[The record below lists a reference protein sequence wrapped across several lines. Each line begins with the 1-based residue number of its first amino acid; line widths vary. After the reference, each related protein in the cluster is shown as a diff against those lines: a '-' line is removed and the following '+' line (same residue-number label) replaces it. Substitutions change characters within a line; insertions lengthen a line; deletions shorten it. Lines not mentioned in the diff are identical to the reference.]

1 MISIDTHSQD
11 RSAKIKVIG
20 VGGGGGNAINNMI
33 ERGLSGVEFIVA
45 NTDNQALEHNR
56 ADIKVQLGKQK
67 TKGLGAGADPNIGKT
82 SVEESIED
90 IKKMLEDTDM
100 VFITAGMGGGT
111 GTGGAPEI
119 AKLAKSMDTL
129 TVSIVTT
136 PFAWEGKRRME
147 VANKWIE
154 ELRQNVDALIV
165 IPNQKLLEIIDKN
178 TSLKDAFLKVD
189 EVLYNATR
197 GISDIIS
204 QHGVVNVDFAD
215 VRTIMKDKGDA
226 LMGIGIATGENRA
239 IEATEKAI
247 NSPLLDGISIE
258 GSKGVLVNISG
269 GSDLT
274 MFEVSE
280 AVSVV
285 ESAAGGNANI
295 IHGVVY
301 NDDMEDGIMV
311 TVVATGFNNEDP
323 NHEENEVSKRL
334 EKKEDNDNSAFG
346 ARFKDSSP
354 KGLTDLKK
362 YSIPAVHRTNRVS
375 TANSDKVSNVTTKMN
390 STIETKRNEPSNPT
404 TEKRVDEKVAD
415 KIKKDNYSNYSRP
428 TFIRKMMMES

>member
-45 NTDNQALEHNR
+45 NTDNQALEYNR

-67 TKGLGAGADPNIGKT
+67 TKGLGAGADPTIGKT

-323 NHEENEVSKRL
+323 NQEENEVSKRL
-334 EKKEDNDNSAFG
+334 EKKEDNDNSTFG

-375 TANSDKVSNVTTKMN
+375 AANSDKVSNVTTKMN
-390 STIETKRNEPSNPT
+390 SSIETKRNEPSNPT
-404 TEKRVDEKVAD
+404 SEKRVDEKVAD

>member
-33 ERGLSGVEFIVA
+33 EKGLGGVEFIVA
-45 NTDNQALEHNR
+45 NTDNQALEYNR
-56 ADIKVQLGKQK
+56 ADIKLQLGKQK

-90 IKKMLEDTDM
+90 IKKMLEGTDM

-226 LMGIGIATGENRA
+226 LMGIGIATGDNRA

-269 GSDLT
+269 GSDMT

-311 TVVATGFNNEDP
+311 TVVATGFNSEVQNQED
-323 NHEENEVSKRL
+323 NEVNKRL
-334 EKKEDNDNSAFG
+334 EKKENNDLNAFG

-362 YSIPAVHRTNRVS
+362 YSIPAVHRTNRISSSSENVNEVS
-375 TANSDKVSNVTTKMN
+375 TKMN
-390 STIETKRNEPSNPT
+390 STIETKKNEATSDNSN
-404 TEKRVDEKVAD
+404 KRIDEKVAD

-428 TFIRKMMMES
+428 TFIRKMMLES

>member
-33 ERGLSGVEFIVA
+33 EKGLSGVEFIVA
-45 NTDNQALEHNR
+45 NTDNQALEYNR

-82 SVEESIED
+82 SVEESMED
-90 IKKMLEDTDM
+90 IKQMLEGTDM

-269 GSDLT
+269 GSDMT
-274 MFEVSE
+274 MYEVSN

-285 ESAAGGNANI
+285 ETAAGGNANI

-311 TVVATGFNNEDP
+311 TVVATGFNTEEQKQ
-323 NHEENEVSKRL
+323 EENDVSKRI
-334 EKKEDNDNSAFG
+334 EKKDNSESNSLS

-362 YSIPAVHRTNRVS
+362 YSVPAVHRTNRNIS
-375 TANSDKVSNVTTKMN
+375 TSENVENVTSKMN
-390 STIETKRNEPSNPT
+390 SSISEKRQESEPK
-404 TEKRVDEKVAD
+404 TEQRVDEKVAD
-415 KIKKDNYSNYSRP
+415 RIKKDNYSNYSRP
-428 TFIRKMMMES
+428 TFIRKMMLES

>member
-1 MISIDTHSQD
+1 
-11 RSAKIKVIG
+11 
-20 VGGGGGNAINNMI
+20 
-33 ERGLSGVEFIVA
+33 
-45 NTDNQALEHNR
+45 
-56 ADIKVQLGKQK
+56 
-67 TKGLGAGADPNIGKT
+67 
-82 SVEESIED
+82 
-90 IKKMLEDTDM
+90 
-100 VFITAGMGGGT
+100 
-111 GTGGAPEI
+111 
-119 AKLAKSMDTL
+119 
-129 TVSIVTT
+129 
-136 PFAWEGKRRME
+136 
-147 VANKWIE
+147 
-154 ELRQNVDALIV
+154 
-165 IPNQKLLEIIDKN
+165 
-178 TSLKDAFLKVD
+178 
-189 EVLYNATR
+189 LYNATR

-274 MFEVSE
+274 MFEVSN

-285 ESAAGGNANI
+285 ETAAGGNANI

-311 TVVATGFNNEDP
+311 TVVATGFNTEEQKQ
-323 NHEENEVSKRL
+323 EENEVSKRI
-334 EKKEDNDNSAFG
+334 EKKDNSESNSLS

-362 YSIPAVHRTNRVS
+362 YTVPAVHRTNRNISNTENVE
-375 TANSDKVSNVTTKMN
+375 NVTSKMK
-390 STIETKRNEPSNPT
+390 SSISEKKHDNEPK
-404 TEKRVDEKVAD
+404 TEQRVDEKVAD

-428 TFIRKMMMES
+428 TFIRKMMLES

>member
-33 ERGLSGVEFIVA
+33 EKGLSGVEFIVA
-45 NTDNQALEHNR
+45 NTDNQALEYNR

-82 SVEESIED
+82 SVEESMED
-90 IKKMLEDTDM
+90 IKQMLEGTDM

-269 GSDLT
+269 GSDMT
-274 MFEVSE
+274 MYEVSN

-285 ESAAGGNANI
+285 ETAAGGNANI

-311 TVVATGFNNEDP
+311 TVVATGFNTEEQK
-323 NHEENEVSKRL
+323 HEENEVNKRI
-334 EKKEDNDNSAFG
+334 EKKDSSESNSLS

-362 YSIPAVHRTNRVS
+362 YSVPAVHRTNRNIS
-375 TANSDKVSNVTTKMN
+375 TSENVENITSKMN
-390 STIETKRNEPSNPT
+390 SSISEKKPENEQK
-404 TEKRVDEKVAD
+404 TEQRVDEKVAD
-415 KIKKDNYSNYSRP
+415 RIKKDNYSNYSRP
-428 TFIRKMMMES
+428 TFIRKMMLES